1 MDKRGEQSKTREIR
15 KTQCIN
21 LAIKRAKKKNK
32 KQKKSKNV
40 YAKVYLC
47 AHVRDIIT

>member
-1 MDKRGEQSKTREIR
+1 MRE
-15 KTQCIN
+15 TQCIN
-21 LAIKRAKKKNK
+21 LAIKRAKKKK
-32 KQKKSKNV
+32 IKNV